1 MHSLFDELVDECAT
15 EWDFGYKI
23 DFNELNNIADLPEK
37 VRMIVEKIIEMKLEK
52 PKDHELLDRYE
63 ANSSRYNPNKKGSID
78 YGALSLLRVS
88 YDIINEAY

>member
-52 PKDHELLDRYE
+52 PKR
-63 ANSSRYNPNKKGSID
+63 P
-78 YGALSLLRVS
+78 
-88 YDIINEAY
+88 